1 MEDRNYILNLIK
13 ESVNATSPGAKVILF
28 GSYARGDYHDDSDID
43 ILVLVD
49 IDKDKLTMQEESS
62 VAFPLFSIGF
72 KTDRLIQPLVY
83 TKKAW
88 AEHRITPFYENVN
101 NEGIE
106 L

>member
-1 MEDRNYILNLIK
+1 
-13 ESVNATSPGAKVILF
+13 
-28 GSYARGDYHDDSDID
+28 
-43 ILVLVD
+43 
-49 IDKDKLTMQEESS
+49 MQEESS

-72 KTDRLIQPLVY
+72 KTDRLIAPMVY

-101 NEGIE
+101 AEGIE